1 MKKIV
6 KILNNLIKKIIFKVL
21 NKTNNFVKNLHNLI
35 KNTIFKVQ
43 NKINNFVKNFNNLI
57 KNTIFKVLNKTNNF
71 VKNLHNLIKKTIF
84 KVWNKTNNKYQ
95 ISNFNKFLITFI
107 SLLFF
112 YLFYLS
118 IPVLYDKNYVQN
130 KIENQ
135 LLKEFKINFSTS
147 SQISYRILP
156 KPHFLLKDAKIF
168 KEEEKTALL
177 AEIKNLRVFIFQKNF
192 FKKEKIIVKNV
203 KIDNAN
209 FLLSKKVFKLLNDS
223 SKNKFSN
230 KHIEINNSNIFLKND
245 SAEVISIVKL
255 SKADLFFD
263 SKRFLNLFNLKG
275 EVFKIP
281 FNFNFKKN
289 FDLLKNEE
297 INIDAKSLKLKIFNE
312 SGKEKNKIAN
322 GKNIISTFNSKFSTK
337 YKIIDDII
345 VFESDNSRINN
356 SKIYYSGE
364 FSINPFNLESTINLG
379 NYKISKLL
387 SLNNI
392 WIDFMKTKLLYNDNI
407 SANVSLIATSTSKN
421 EIFQYAK
428 INFDFSNGKIKL
440 DNTKLINKKIGFI
453 ELENSNLFIKDDNL
467 ILNADFLININSSD
481 ELFSTLQTS
490 KKSRKLIKKI
500 LINLDYNF
508 LTKQI
513 NFNNVKIDNK
523 EVNDKLLR
531 IIDGLND
538 NNINNLNK
546 SRGILNEL
554 FEAYDG

>member
-21 NKTNNFVKNLHNLI
+21 NKTNNFVKNLH
-35 KNTIFKVQ
+35 
-43 NKINNFVKNFNNLI
+43 NLI

-168 KEEEKTALL
+168 KEKEKTELL

-255 SKADLFFD
+255 SKAHLFFD
-263 SKRFLNLFNLKG
+263 SKKFLNLFNLKG

-387 SLNNI
+387 SLNDI
-392 WIDFMKTKLLYNDNI
+392 LIDFMKTKLLYNDNI

-428 INFDFSNGKIKL
+428 INFDFSNGKINL

-467 ILNADFLININSSD
+467 ILNADILININSSD

-490 KKSRKLIKKI
+490 KKSRKLIKNF